1 MNTFV
6 SRKGSPG
13 MFYAQAET
21 AVNNRS
27 FMGIELYVKSKEG
40 PINAVV
46 FYDHL
51 AQSIEKRVL
60 SGDDAVL
67 ANCARIVDKS
77 AWLKNIKD
85 NTFGERDIEALAV
98 RLQVN
103 KREAIKSFREYVFD
117 NCRNLG
123 ENCENNSYPE
133 NLLRLTTA
141 LKTIPISSSECE
153 RGFSQMNLIIT
164 DDRVSLLTKTVSS
177 LMFVKLNGPPLTRF
191 EPSKYVNSWLLRG
204 RHSALDTNS
213 TERAEKRLMTKSSP
227 NFGQF
232 YKLQVIKFIAF
243 FLVKCSYDLKTYTD

>member
-1 MNTFV
+1 M
-6 SRKGSPG
+6 
-13 MFYAQAET
+13 
-21 AVNNRS
+21 
-27 FMGIELYVKSKEG
+27 
-40 PINAVV
+40 
-46 FYDHL
+46 
-51 AQSIEKRVL
+51 L

-77 AWLKNIKD
+77 AWPKNIKD
-85 NTFGERDIEALAV
+85 NTFGERDIEELEV

-103 KREAIKSFREYVFD
+103 KREAIKFFREYVFD

-123 ENCENNSYPE
+123 KNCENNSYRE

-141 LKTIPISSSECE
+141 LKKIPISSSECE

-164 DDRVSLLTKTVSS
+164 DGRASLPTKTVAS

-213 TERAEKRLMTKSSP
+213 KERGREETYDK
-227 NFGQF
+227 NFS
-232 YKLQVIKFIAF
+232 KLWTV
-243 FLVKCSYDLKTYTD
+243 L